1 MFLQSITQYPMN
13 NKKHLKWNYLEVQG
27 KKKGGQ
33 RLENRP
39 KKTGNDSIN
48 FR

>member
-1 MFLQSITQYPMN
+1 MKLLRGAG
-13 NKKHLKWNYLEVQG
+13 K

-39 KKTGNDSIN
+39 KKTGNDGIN

>member
-1 MFLQSITQYPMN
+1 MKL
-13 NKKHLKWNYLEVQG
+13 LRGAG

-39 KKTGNDSIN
+39 KKMGNDGIS

>member
-1 MFLQSITQYPMN
+1 MKLLRGEG
-13 NKKHLKWNYLEVQG
+13 KE

-33 RLENRP
+33 RLENRKTP
-39 KKTGNDSIN
+39 KMGNNDTN